1 MQSIKV
7 DGATPGDI
15 FYSENEVISISE
27 FVENQVHDAQIKRT
41 LLKLP
46 NIFSKLRKAFTLIQK
61 ESENIVVGTE
71 RILSRFSRQAYY
83 QKVRIL
89 ELEAENK
96 SLRQR
101 LRMNNLPHKQ
111 SSVNTAHPY
120 VICDCPAGHHA
131 IPQNASI

>member
-15 FYSENEVISISE
+15 FYSENEVNSISK
-27 FVENQVHDAQIKRT
+27 FAENQVDDAQIKRT

-46 NIFSKLRKAFTLIQK
+46 KIFSKLRKTFTLIQK
-61 ESENIVVGTE
+61 ESENSVVGTE

-89 ELEAENK
+89 ELEAENDY
-96 SLRQR
+96 LRQR
-101 LRMNNLPHKQ
+101 LKMINLPNKQ
-111 SSVNTAHPY
+111 YSANTAHPY
-120 VICDCPAGHHA
+120 VICD
-131 IPQNASI
+131 